1 MDGLATQF
9 HQQHLRFAMQ
19 SDHGPAAFVMDNF
32 QIVPIELLPD
42 ARAERLTDGFL
53 ASEARRDTGGRI
65 GLLLAIRD
73 LVRSKK
79 FVQKFY
85 APSGMD
91 APNAGDV
98 DNVDASAE
106 NHLLRYP
113 FMRRSIS
120 FTALASPSSTDRLMM
135 L

>member
-85 APSGMD
+85 YWLFNGKRKLYIFKIFLQ
-91 APNAGDV
+91 
-98 DNVDASAE
+98 E
-106 NHLLRYP
+106 
-113 FMRRSIS
+113 
-120 FTALASPSSTDRLMM
+120 RLKAK
-135 L
+135 